1 MKTSKKNTIVK
12 LVKETLELKAGSVVA
27 LDLKAG
33 QSLNVASGRLW
44 LTRSGDSHD
53 YWLRPGNQLVFG
65 AATSV
70 LAEADRDSRF
80 ELRST
85 GAELDLSWL
94 RIAAQKNCCNGHNS
108 ACRMACRNPRR
119 SPAMG
124 CRSNAERMVARR
136 RHTDSDTALCQVSVA
151 LSIASSP
158 CNAPAQTSHAP
169 SRYTTSSSSVTDSV
183 TANTST

>member
-1 MKTSKKNTIVK
+1 MKTSKNTIVK

-94 RIAAQKNCCNGHNS
+94 RIAAQKLLQWAQLGMSHGLPKS
-108 ACRMACRNPRR
+108 TSQP
-119 SPAMG
+119 G
-124 CRSNAERMVARR
+124 
-136 RHTDSDTALCQVSVA
+136 DG
-151 LSIASSP
+151 LSIK
-158 CNAPAQTSHAP
+158 C
-169 SRYTTSSSSVTDSV
+169 
-183 TANTST
+183 